1 MRILLHI
8 GTHKT
13 GTTSIQRSLQAQ
25 AARLRQ
31 QGVWYPPA
39 GDAQHWRLA
48 YDLRAGNR
56 RPLLAALAEARQQG
70 CDTLLLSSEAFL
82 EQAPFGLARELAFLR
97 QEADEV
103 NIILYLR
110 RQDLYWESLYRE
122 AVKNG
127 RTRLPFRAFIDL
139 DRLLA
144 AADQV
149 EQVAGSAIPVLAAT
163 PRLPVISISGQDGY
177 SGQAIGECRFGD
189 WLALVRSWAAAFGR
203 ENLVVRPFAPGHF
216 AGGSLI
222 SDFLMACR
230 IDPDAGPND
239 LRLQVGYGD
248 GVVEFARRL
257 GPLRGD
263 ADFGRFHHL
272 LKAAVAS
279 GRLEAWNQRHSGWLA
294 PAERALLLE
303 RFAESN
309 RQVAQEY
316 GGQADGVL
324 FRDLP
329 AVSAAWLPPPDES
342 IAQAQLFAAEFQP
355 HLPGC
360 GGSLALWD
368 AAASVDADWYLASYP
383 DVAGHDPHRHFRLHG
398 RQEGRLPHNPFVAPP
413 PPAIVHPG
421 KPLPVQ
427 PIPGLAGTVILYHP
441 DAELPRR
448 LASYLPHLAR
458 LYVVDNSE
466 IPDESLLARLGR
478 LDPRLRLIVNSD
490 NLGIATA
497 LNQAARAARADG
509 FSWLLTMDQDS
520 AFLDG
525 VLFERL
531 AAVFAGGRMAV
542 VAPAAVVADEPAG
555 ELHPDGTEEALLV
568 MTSGSVVNL
577 AAWAELGGFREPLF
591 IAEVDYEFCLRARQA
606 GWRLCRLPQ
615 ARLEH
620 QLGTPGVTVSR
631 GRQRPLVVQPPRRHY
646 YVVRNL
652 LQVASDYEGAF
663 PQLCRQRRHQ
673 LWTSLR
679 QVALHENQKLR
690 KLGYAALGWWH
701 FRTGRAGR
709 CPEVVP
715 SVWLARGALRLS
727 KRIIPAGVRR
737 QLRAWQKRLLDRE
750 RPCRTVHFTSPLSG
764 DLVPGVTVVGY
775 LRAATGLGEAAR
787 SDARALA
794 AAQVDFS
801 LVDFCIDDMVVA
813 NDDSWNHKLTRRF
826 SYQANLMHFNPDMML
841 RFRQQFPE
849 PLFRGRYNIGCWI
862 WELPVIPDAWRE
874 CLADFDEIWTGSE
887 FSRQAIAAVTTVPVL
902 TMPSSVAPEPDPALG
917 RPAFGLPDGKFLFL
931 VMYDVMS
938 AQDRKNP
945 QGAIAAFREAF
956 GAGDA
961 GVGLI
966 IKINHA
972 ASDPAEVAQL
982 RQLVSGLS
990 QAYVLDQP
998 MSRREVI
1005 SLISLCDAVVS
1016 LHRSEGFGLV
1026 LAEAMA
1032 LGRPVIGT
1040 NWSGNIDFMRPGNS
1054 CLVDARLVPVRSR
1067 HPLYLYADQ
1076 CWADPD
1082 VGQAASWM
1090 RRLREEP
1097 ALAAE
1102 IGRQGR
1108 ETMRQEFSPA
1118 VVGALMR
1125 RRLEAIGVV

>member
-1 MRILLHI
+1 M
-8 GTHKT
+8 
-13 GTTSIQRSLQAQ
+13 
-25 AARLRQ
+25 
-31 QGVWYPPA
+31 
-39 GDAQHWRLA
+39 
-48 YDLRAGNR
+48 
-56 RPLLAALAEARQQG
+56 
-70 CDTLLLSSEAFL
+70 
-82 EQAPFGLARELAFLR
+82 
-97 QEADEV
+97 
-103 NIILYLR
+103 
-110 RQDLYWESLYRE
+110 
-122 AVKNG
+122 
-127 RTRLPFRAFIDL
+127 
-139 DRLLA
+139 
-144 AADQV
+144 
-149 EQVAGSAIPVLAAT
+149 
-163 PRLPVISISGQDGY
+163 
-177 SGQAIGECRFGD
+177 
-189 WLALVRSWAAAFGR
+189 
-203 ENLVVRPFAPGHF
+203 
-216 AGGSLI
+216 
-222 SDFLMACR
+222 
-230 IDPDAGPND
+230 
-239 LRLQVGYGD
+239 
-248 GVVEFARRL
+248 
-257 GPLRGD
+257 
-263 ADFGRFHHL
+263 
-272 LKAAVAS
+272 
-279 GRLEAWNQRHSGWLA
+279 
-294 PAERALLLE
+294 
-303 RFAESN
+303 
-309 RQVAQEY
+309 
-316 GGQADGVL
+316 
-324 FRDLP
+324 
-329 AVSAAWLPPPDES
+329 
-342 IAQAQLFAAEFQP
+342 
-355 HLPGC
+355 
-360 GGSLALWD
+360 
-368 AAASVDADWYLASYP
+368 
-383 DVAGHDPHRHFRLHG
+383 
-398 RQEGRLPHNPFVAPP
+398 
-413 PPAIVHPG
+413 
-421 KPLPVQ
+421 
-427 PIPGLAGTVILYHP
+427 
-441 DAELPRR
+441 
-448 LASYLPHLAR
+448 
-458 LYVVDNSE
+458 
-466 IPDESLLARLGR
+466 
-478 LDPRLRLIVNSD
+478 
-490 NLGIATA
+490 
-497 LNQAARAARADG
+497 
-509 FSWLLTMDQDS
+509 
-520 AFLDG
+520 
-525 VLFERL
+525 
-531 AAVFAGGRMAV
+531 
-542 VAPAAVVADEPAG
+542 
-555 ELHPDGTEEALLV
+555 
-568 MTSGSVVNL
+568 
-577 AAWAELGGFREPLF
+577 
-591 IAEVDYEFCLRARQA
+591 
-606 GWRLCRLPQ
+606 
-615 ARLEH
+615 
-620 QLGTPGVTVSR
+620 
-631 GRQRPLVVQPPRRHY
+631 
-646 YVVRNL
+646 
-652 LQVASDYEGAF
+652 
-663 PQLCRQRRHQ
+663 
-673 LWTSLR
+673 
-679 QVALHENQKLR
+679 
-690 KLGYAALGWWH
+690 
-701 FRTGRAGR
+701 
-709 CPEVVP
+709 
-715 SVWLARGALRLS
+715 
-727 KRIIPAGVRR
+727 
-737 QLRAWQKRLLDRE
+737 
-750 RPCRTVHFTSPLSG
+750 
-764 DLVPGVTVVGY
+764 VGY

-874 CLADFDEIWTGSE
+874 CLAEFDEIWTGSE

-1082 VGQAASWM
+1082 FGQAASWM